1 MGPGRSHYGMGT
13 ARDTGFSVGGEY
25 VKVNLSDE
33 TRGTEKI
40 TYVFTI
46 YSQIGF
52 KSRGLQNLLTYVTER
67 KPER

>member
-1 MGPGRSHYGMGT
+1 MTPRFQSYFIATSSDLDRKLYDDDGWSTLQHGMGF
-13 ARDTGFSVGGEY
+13 ARP
-25 VKVNLSDE
+25 L
-33 TRGTEKI
+33 
-40 TYVFTI
+40 